1 MFTIE
6 TAPGWEWI
14 ALAYVIG
21 SIAAVMLT
29 YKSITIK
36 AIENT
41 LDKLCE
47 DGFIRHRTKANGEI
61 ELFKYNDTDECTAK
75 TNI

>member
-1 MFTIE
+1 ME
-6 TAPGWEWI
+6 TVPGWEWI

-21 SIAAVMLT
+21 SIATVMLT

-41 LDKLCE
+41 IDKLCD
-47 DGFIRHRTKANGEI
+47 DGFIRHRKKNNGEI
-61 ELFKYNDTDECTAK
+61 ELLKYDHTHE
-75 TNI
+75 

>member
-6 TAPGWEWI
+6 AAPGWEWI

-21 SIAAVMLT
+21 SIATVMLT

-41 LDKLCE
+41 IDKLCD
-47 DGFIRHRTKANGEI
+47 DGFIRHRTKPNGEI
-61 ELFKYNDTDECTAK
+61 ELLKYDHTHE
-75 TNI
+75 